1 MALGGVAIIRRYLAR
16 EIYKATAFVL
26 VAFLVLFAFF
36 DLIGE
41 LRDVGRAGY
50 RLGEAFVFVGLSL
63 PGHVYELF
71 PIAVLI
77 GTLYVL
83 AHLASNSEFTVMR
96 TSGLS
101 PVQAVATLIRTGL
114 VFAVIILLV
123 GELVTPVAERAA
135 QHLRLT
141 SMGSVVGTEFRSG
154 IWVRSDRSYVNVAR
168 VSADATLQ
176 DVRLYEFD
184 DDKRLVSISDA
195 REGRYV
201 GKGSWLLTNIVRTQF
216 SAEGARV
223 SHLAEMP
230 WKSVLTPE
238 VITVITVDPQK
249 MSAWDLFQYVRHLSA
264 NKQNTVRY
272 EIALWEKLSYP
283 VAALVMMAL
292 ALPFGYLHVR
302 HGGLGLKVFF
312 GIMLGVVFDGLNT
325 LFSNLGILQNWPPAV
340 SAWVP
345 STVFLLAA
353 ITMMWWVERR

>member
-1 MALGGVAIIRRYLAR
+1 MSLDGVATIRRYLAR

-50 RLGEAFVFVGLSL
+50 RLGEAFLFVTLSL

-101 PVQAVATLIRTGL
+101 PMQAAATLVRTGL
-114 VFAVIILLV
+114 IFAAIILLV
-123 GELVTPVAERAA
+123 GELVTPVAERTA
-135 QHLRLT
+135 QRLRLM

-154 IWVRSDRSYVNVAR
+154 IWVRSDRSYVNIAR
-168 VSADATLQ
+168 VTPDSRLLE
-176 DVRLYEFD
+176 VRLYRFD
-184 DDKRLVSISDA
+184 EDNRLLSISDA
-195 REGRYV
+195 KEGRYQ
-201 GKGSWLLTNIVRTQF
+201 GKGTWQLSTVVETRFTPD
-216 SAEGARV
+216 GATV
-223 SHLAEMP
+223 LKIPGME

-238 VITVITVDPQK
+238 VLAVLTVDPQK
-249 MSAWDLFQYVRHLSA
+249 MTAWDLFLYTRHLSA
-264 NKQNTVRY
+264 NKQSTVRY

-302 HGGLGLKVFF
+302 HGGLGLKVFL

-340 SAWVP
+340 SAWIP
-345 STVFLLAA
+345 SAMFLLAA

>member
-1 MALGGVAIIRRYLAR
+1 MNLGGVATLRRYLAR

-26 VAFLVLFAFF
+26 VAFLALFAFF

-50 RLGEAFVFVGLSL
+50 RLGQAFIFVGLSL

-101 PVQAVATLIRTGL
+101 PAQAGATLVRTGL
-114 VFAVIILLV
+114 VFAAIILAV

-135 QHLRLT
+135 QKLRLM

-168 VSADATLQ
+168 VTADGRLQ

-184 DDKRLVSISDA
+184 DDKRLVSISEA
-195 REGRYV
+195 KEGRYT
-201 GKGSWLLTNIVRTQF
+201 GKGNWVLSDIVKTGF
-216 SAEGARV
+216 SAQGAAV
-223 SHLAEMP
+223 SRIAEMP

-249 MSAWDLFQYVRHLSA
+249 MTAWDLFQYVRHLSA

-302 HGGLGLKVFF
+302 HGGLGVKVFS

-325 LFSNLGILQNWPPAV
+325 LFSSIGIVQNWPPAL
-340 SAWVP
+340 SAWIP
-345 STVFLLAA
+345 SAVFLLAA

>member
-1 MALGGVAIIRRYLAR
+1 MALNGVATIRRYLAR

-50 RLGEAFVFVGLSL
+50 QLAEAFAFVALSL

-101 PVQAVATLIRTGL
+101 PAQAGITLARTGL
-114 VFAVIILLV
+114 VFSLLILLT
-123 GELVTPVAERAA
+123 GELVTPVAERMA
-135 QHLRLT
+135 QRLRLM
-141 SMGSVVGTEFRSG
+141 SMGSVVGTEFRTG
-154 IWVRSDRSYVNVAR
+154 IWVRSEGSYVNVAR
-168 VSADATLQ
+168 VTPDGAVHG
-176 DVRLYEFD
+176 VRLYQFD
-184 DDKRLVSISDA
+184 DDKRLLSISDA
-195 REGRYV
+195 KEGRYT
-201 GKGSWLLTNIVRTQF
+201 GKGVWMLSGIVETHF
-216 SAEGARV
+216 SPQGATV
-223 SHLAEMP
+223 DHKAEMP
-230 WKSVLTPE
+230 WKSVLTPD
-238 VITVITVDPQK
+238 VITVLTVDPQK
-249 MSAWDLFQYVRHLSA
+249 MSAWDLFDYTQHLSA
-264 NKQNTVRY
+264 NKQNVVRY
-272 EIALWEKLSYP
+272 EIALWQKLAYP

-302 HGGLGLKVFF
+302 HGGLGVKVFS
-312 GIMLGVVFDGLNT
+312 GIMLGVMFDGLNT

-340 SAWVP
+340 SAWIP
-345 STVFLLAA
+345 STLFLLTA
-353 ITMMWWVERR
+353 IVMMWWVERR